1 LYISGKIG
9 MGKATI
15 TVVGSGRVAE
25 ALTVA
30 LYGTGHKIVS
40 VISRNLT
47 TARALA
53 EKVNSTATQSMRIS
67 AETNLLL
74 LAVPDSAIGEVA
86 KGLITD
92 PSTIVVHTSGST
104 GTDVFPPA
112 IRHYG
117 VIYPLQTFTS
127 GRQVGMADIHFFT
140 EASDARSHELI
151 DKVVSS
157 VGRNIHH
164 LDTERRRVLHLS
176 AVFVSNF
183 VNHMLVAGIITAGRK
198 GIDQSVFEPLVRE
211 TVEKA
216 FELGPLPSQTG
227 PAIRNDIN
235 TIEKHIELLSFSDDL
250 RNLYRIITDSIIRHK
265 TQTADE

>member
-1 LYISGKIG
+1 

-25 ALTVA
+25 ALAVA
-30 LYGTGHKIVS
+30 LYGAGHKIIN

-53 EKVNSTATQSMRIS
+53 EKVNSTATQSVHIS
-67 AETNLLL
+67 DDTQLLL
-74 LAVPDSAIGEVA
+74 LAVPDSAIAEVSED
-86 KGLITD
+86 LITK

-104 GTDVFPPA
+104 GTDVFPPS

-127 GRQVGMADIHFFT
+127 GRLLKMSDIHFFT
-140 EASDARSHELI
+140 EASDADSHKLI
-151 DKVVSS
+151 DSVVSS

-164 LDTERRRVLHLS
+164 LDSEKRRVLHLS

-183 VNHMLVAGIITAGRK
+183 VNHMLVAGITTAEREE
-198 GIDQSVFEPLVRE
+198 IDQSVFEPLVRE

-216 FELGPLPSQTG
+216 FELGPLTSQTG

-250 RNLYRIITDSIIRHK
+250 RNLYKSITDSIIRYK
-265 TQTADE
+265 TKTANE